1 LHCHSFQGS
10 RLGIPNKQYI
20 FPLPVQDMILHKTSA
35 MPKEKNLKIH
45 RKTKITT
52 FLIVALIS
60 ITTRL
65 SCLFFNELSDL
76 SNSNSLTLVSEGESS
91 ELLVVGVGLQRN
103 HSGDFE
109 TGNDGLSYFLL
120 AMIQY

>member
-1 LHCHSFQGS
+1 
-10 RLGIPNKQYI
+10 
-20 FPLPVQDMILHKTSA
+20 MILHKTSA